1 MRKMVLAEM
10 TERAGSS
17 FGWKVVWAAFLVAV
31 FGWGVG
37 FYGPSVFL
45 RTLHADKGWAI
56 SGISA
61 AITTHFLLSAVLV
74 ARLPEAYRRF
84 GVARVTQAGIAFA
97 VFGILAWAGAQRPW
111 QLFAAALLSGIG
123 WAATSGAAINAM
135 VAPWFDKD
143 RPKALSL
150 AFNGASIGGLVFTP
164 LWVVLIGEFGFVS
177 AAILVGIA
185 IAIVLLPV
193 SERFL
198 RPQPAGD
205 MTAPARAAPT
215 LDRSAL
221 LRDRRFVT
229 ISAAF
234 ALGLFAQIGLFAHL
248 LTRLTPAFGPD
259 GAAWAISLATIC
271 AVAGRTIL
279 GWVLG
284 EDNRRL
290 AAAANFVVQACG
302 TALLTIASDVPLLLC
317 GCVLFGLGVGN
328 LVSLPPL
335 IIQKEFPAADVG
347 HAVALTVAINQGIFA
362 FAPAILGLVRD
373 IEGDYTV
380 AFAVAAAI
388 QLSAALIV
396 TAYRTKPAVIA
407 EAGGGR

>member
-1 MRKMVLAEM
+1 MVLGE
-10 TERAGSS
+10 TTGRAGGF

-56 SGISA
+56 SEISA

-74 ARLPEAYRRF
+74 VYLPEAYRRF
-84 GVARVTQAGIAFA
+84 GLARVTQAGIAFA
-97 VFGILAWAGAQRPW
+97 ILGMLAWANAQRPW
-111 QLFAAALLSGIG
+111 QLFPAALLSGIG
-123 WAATSGAAINAM
+123 WAATSGAAINAI

-164 LWVVLIGEFGFVS
+164 LWVALIGAFGFAT
-177 AAILVGIA
+177 AAIMVGIA
-185 IAIVLLPV
+185 MGIVLLPV
-193 SERFL
+193 SERLL
-198 RPQPAGD
+198 RPQPAGG
-205 MTAPARAAPT
+205 TAAPARTALP
-215 LDRSAL
+215 LDRRAL

-248 LTRLTPAFGPD
+248 LTRLTPVFGPE

-279 GWVLG
+279 GWILG
-284 EDNRRL
+284 ENNRRL
-290 AAAANFVVQACG
+290 AAAGNFVVQACG
-302 TALLTIASDVPLLLC
+302 TALLMVASGMPLLLL
-317 GCVLFGLGVGN
+317 GCILFGLGVGN

-335 IIQKEFPAADVG
+335 ILQKEFPAGDVG
-347 HAVALTVAINQGIFA
+347 GAVALTVAINQAVFA
-362 FAPAILGLVRD
+362 FAPAVLGLLRG
-373 IEGDYTV
+373 IAGDYTI
-380 AFAVAAAI
+380 AFGVVAAV
-388 QLSAALIV
+388 QLIAGLIV
-396 TAYRTKPAVIA
+396 IAYRAKSDVTAA
-407 EAGGGR
+407 